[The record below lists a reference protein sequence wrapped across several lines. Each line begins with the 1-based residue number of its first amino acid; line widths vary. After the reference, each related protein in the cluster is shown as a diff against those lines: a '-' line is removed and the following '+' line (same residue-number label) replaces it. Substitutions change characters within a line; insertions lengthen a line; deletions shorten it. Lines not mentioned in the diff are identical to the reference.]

1 MSSARYVSPVGR
13 MRLHWEPLCGHGGQR
28 VASFDFPPG
37 GAAPSDPASGREARE
52 ADFNS
57 ALLREQHRAL
67 ARLGPYVLGVVI
79 LVTPAL
85 YAMTGRTSSLLG
97 QMVLPA
103 ALLALLLSRVISR
116 FNARGRVE
124 RERLDV
130 VRREIRAASVLG
142 PGLAFLFS
150 LAAAVSTRHAGALE
164 LSLALLAIW
173 IAAAACAFCLNAL
186 AGAANLVVVAAAA
199 PLVVACL
206 SRGDEL
212 SLWLSAVLTFVS
224 FFLIRMLSENFRV
237 FAEIVR
243 SRFAIAEQ
251 QRAAEDA
258 RKAAMVIAL
267 TDDLTGLANRRCFQ
281 GLLAEKIRAG
291 KESGARFAVGIIDLD
306 DFKPVNDNH
315 GHPVGDETLRQF
327 AARLAQAMAGRG
339 SAARIGG
346 DEFAILCDGIG
357 GRDEAIAF
365 GVEIQA
371 MFATPFAVEAFVI
384 PLTSACGFA
393 LFPSSAAEPDELVRL
408 ADAALYRAKACGPGG
423 VAVFHVAAESDAV
436 GRATLEDALRRA
448 VAELQIGVFFE
459 PIVDLTTGRI
469 SGFEALARWNDAT
482 LGAIAPSV
490 FLPVA
495 ERIGVID
502 ELWRDLLRKAAIF
515 AAQWPSDLTLSLNLS
530 QAQLARSTTALRIV
544 SALKEFGL
552 PPTRFEVEVSEAE
565 IVKNFAAARTTIEA
579 LRTAGVRVALDH
591 LGAGALSLAQMR
603 DLAIDKVKIDKSFIA
618 KVCCDPKI
626 ATLTRAI
633 VDMCRRLGLAC
644 VADGIEH
651 QEQLDE
657 LRFDGCAGGQGALF
671 ASAMPGAMVT
681 EFIKEQR
688 SRAA

>member
-1 MSSARYVSPVGR
+1 
-13 MRLHWEPLCGHGGQR
+13 
-28 VASFDFPPG
+28 VASFDFPPRS
-37 GAAPSDPASGREARE
+37 AAPSDPTSGSEARE

-67 ARLGPYVLGVVI
+67 ARLGPYVLGVII
-79 LVTPAL
+79 LAIAAL
-85 YAMTGRTSSLLG
+85 YATREQTSSLLG
-97 QMVLPA
+97 GIFLTA
-103 ALLALLLSRVISR
+103 ALLALSLSWVISW
-116 FNARGRVE
+116 FNARGRAE

-130 VRREIRAASVLG
+130 VRREVRAASVLG
-142 PGLAFLFS
+142 PALAFLLS
-150 LAAAVSTRHAGALE
+150 LMAAVSTRHYGVPQ

-173 IAAAACAFCLNAL
+173 VAAAACAFCLNAL
-186 AGAANLVVVAAAA
+186 AGAANLVVLASAA
-199 PLVVACL
+199 PLVVAFL

-212 SLWLSAVLTFVS
+212 SLWLAALLTFVS
-224 FFLIRMLSENFRV
+224 FFLIRMLSENFRA
-237 FAEIVR
+237 FAEIIG

-258 RKAAMVIAL
+258 RKAAMAIAL

-281 GLLAEKIRAG
+281 GLLAERIRAG
-291 KESGARFAVGIIDLD
+291 KESGARFAVGLIDLD

-327 AARLAQAMAGRG
+327 AARLAKAMAGRG

-357 GRDEAIAF
+357 ARDEAIAF
-365 GVEIQA
+365 GAEIQA
-371 MFATPFAVEAFVI
+371 MFATPFTVEAFVI

-423 VAVFHVAAESDAV
+423 VAVFHSAAESDAV

-448 VAELQIGVFFE
+448 VSESKIGVFFE
-459 PIVDLTTGRI
+459 PIVDLTTGRL

-482 LGAIAPSV
+482 LGAVAPSV

-515 AAQWPSDLTLSLNLS
+515 AAQWPSDLTLSFNLS
-530 QAQLARSTTALRIV
+530 AAQLARSTTALRIV
-544 SALKEFGL
+544 SALREFGL

-579 LRTAGVRVALDH
+579 LRTAGVRVALDDF
-591 LGAGALSLAQMR
+591 GAGGSSLARMR
-603 DLAIDKVKIDKSFIA
+603 DLAIDKVKIDRSFIDQ
-618 KVCCDPKI
+618 VCCDPKV
-626 ATLTRAI
+626 ATLTRAV

-644 VADGIEH
+644 VADGIER

-657 LRFDGCAGGQGALF
+657 LRVDGCPGGQGALF
-671 ASAMPGAMVT
+671 AGPMPGAMVA
-681 EFIKEQR
+681 EFINEQR